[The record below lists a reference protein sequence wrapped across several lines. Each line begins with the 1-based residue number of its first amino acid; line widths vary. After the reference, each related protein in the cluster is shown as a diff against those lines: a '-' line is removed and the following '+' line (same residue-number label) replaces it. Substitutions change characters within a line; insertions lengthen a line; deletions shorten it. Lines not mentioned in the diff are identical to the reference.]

1 LRSSKIMYLVAGLGA
16 SGVVEVDLPKVLV
29 ARPAR
34 DALEERKIR
43 KLASARHAPGDWI
56 RRARMITA
64 SWDGKSTAQ
73 IAGELGCHP
82 QTVRE
87 RLHRFN
93 AHGVDGLG
101 DRRGSGRRPRLTET
115 ERSRIVALVATTPP
129 GRMTRR
135 PDGALEAD
143 QDGAPS
149 SWTLDSLAAAL
160 RAEGIV
166 VGRSQVRRILVAEGV
181 RWRRPRSWTTSK
193 DPYFVPKEPISSV
206 STRSHPRAPR

>member
-1 LRSSKIMYLVAGLGA
+1 M
-16 SGVVEVDLPKVLV
+16 V

-34 DALEERKIR
+34 DVLEERKVR
-43 KLASARHAPGDWI
+43 KIAGARHAPGDWI

-93 AHGVDGLG
+93 AHGLDGLG
-101 DRRGSGRRPRLTET
+101 DRRGAGRRPRLTET

-129 GRMTRR
+129 GRLTR
-135 PDGALEAD
+135 PPMVPWK
-143 QDGAPS
+143 PS
-149 SWTLDSLAAAL
+149 GTERR
-160 RAEGIV
+160 RAGRWIRSPRYYATRGWSSAVVRYAEFLWQRGFAG
-166 VGRSQVRRILVAEGV
+166 VGRGRGR
-181 RWRRPRSWTTSK
+181 
-193 DPYFVPKEPISSV
+193 
-206 STRSHPRAPR
+206 